1 MYCYQLVVPGIFFIY
16 DLSPFLVE
24 VHHKS
29 KPFLHVL
36 TRILAI
42 AGGVLSVMGLVDGV
56 VYRLQTIAS
65 QFMSKSV

>member
-1 MYCYQLVVPGIFFIY
+1 LEQLVVPGIFFIY
-16 DLSPFLVE
+16 DMSPFLVE

-42 AGGVLSVMGLVDGV
+42 AGGVLSVLGLVDGL
-56 VYRLQTIAS
+56 VYRVQTLV
-65 QFMSKSV
+65 SKKL